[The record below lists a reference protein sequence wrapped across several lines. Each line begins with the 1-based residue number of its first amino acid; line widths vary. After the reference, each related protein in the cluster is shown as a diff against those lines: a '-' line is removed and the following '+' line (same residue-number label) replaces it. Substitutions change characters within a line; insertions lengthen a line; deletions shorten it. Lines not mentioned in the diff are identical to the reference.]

1 MNRKQ
6 VIALTQ
12 AHRNNLEAL
21 GVKTLELFGS
31 VARDEDSPESDIDF
45 LVEFTIEPTLFDLF
59 RVQHYLEDLLGSE
72 IDLGTRTALKAHL
85 REPVIKDAIRVF
97 LETGG
102 CEFAIFWQQFMPFR
116 SALLGCVFETFEDDE
131 TLVKAVLYD
140 FIIIGEASANMPAEV
155 QQRYP

>member
-45 LVEFTIEPTLFDLF
+45 LVEFTIEPYFV
-59 RVQHYLEDLLGSE
+59 R
-72 IDLGTRTALKAHL
+72 
-85 REPVIKDAIRVF
+85 PV
-97 LETGG
+97 
-102 CEFAIFWQQFMPFR
+102 
-116 SALLGCVFETFEDDE
+116 
-131 TLVKAVLYD
+131 
-140 FIIIGEASANMPAEV
+140 
-155 QQRYP
+155 